1 MIYADEYVKRMKREL
16 KEINPQTVVEWCRK
30 QLKKSYNESKLYQL
44 EIARDDILEEI
55 KEVK

>member
-1 MIYADEYVKRMKREL
+1 MVYSEEYVKRMKNEL

>member
-1 MIYADEYVKRMKREL
+1 MVYSEEYVKRMKNEL

-30 QLKKSYNESKLYQL
+30 QLKKSYNESKVTQL

>member
-1 MIYADEYVKRMKREL
+1 MIYSDEYIRRMKKEL
-16 KEINPQTVVEWCRK
+16 KEINSQTVVDWCKK

-55 KEVK
+55 KEGK

>member
-1 MIYADEYVKRMKREL
+1 MIYAEEYVKRMKNEL